1 MIESGEGRRGFYGWL
16 ANCLE
21 HRSWWLILGTIII
34 TLLLIVPLI
43 LMQPTEIASDNPT
56 VSDVVQ
62 WNDEIQDTFP
72 SEVYVLVF
80 IVEARDGDM
89 LTRQDL
95 HELYQNEEKLRSGS
109 LSPFLYTRYS
119 EVADIDI
126 DGVYSLADSVN
137 TALKIGSRGFVDL
150 SSATDSQVKQAVD
163 YVLNS
168 PLTSGMEIELSIDA
182 TYEEGE
188 GGVRLWSS
196 SALLFVVMTDR
207 EKVQGDYPASVG
219 EEYSDTLA
227 LEYFGREVQSVL
239 RGEQEGY
246 QLWGVFIDLNL
257 EIADESRI
265 SGVMMMVAIALMLV
279 LISLLFRS
287 WLVTL
292 MSGLGLGML
301 IIWLKG
307 FSNLV
312 GLKSSTIL
320 DLIVPI
326 AILVLGIDYAI
337 HALFRY
343 REEKEKGNNPSK
355 ALGLSTYGVGSALVL
370 AMLTTIVAFGANASS
385 GIESV
390 VGFGIAASIAII
402 ASFLILGLFVPAV
415 VMRYETWRGKKPAT
429 SAVKDTNPSRG
440 IWVARMVSLT
450 SRKWFVTLPLIF
462 IITVVAALGWIN
474 LDTKMDPKEALDS
487 RSDLIV
493 GLDKLDEH
501 VAQKAGE
508 PAYLYIRGDFTRQ
521 EALDAM
527 RGTIEEMD
535 NNQHV
540 ARRLSD
546 GKPDAYAYL
555 LDFLAAVINNDYA
568 RQQIETAS
576 GVAVTDED
584 SDLIPDTPEQ
594 LLAVYDYISRDGI
607 PQDADSLL
615 YTSQRIRESFVHS
628 VDGEIED
635 ATLIFIGVPG
645 TREQAVVKESA
656 EELQYDMDTAMQ
668 DVTSISF
675 YGLTGEAYVRDA
687 QFEAITDSLNRS
699 LIIAVVACLLL
710 LVIIFRSFRYAII
723 TLISVL
729 LVACWLYGFMYIIGY
744 NLNMMTATIAA
755 ISIGVGIDFSIHYT
769 SRFRQELAKSTD
781 KITALFNT
789 SRSTGMAL
797 FGTAVSTALGFAV
810 IIFAPMPMFSAFGLL
825 TAIMIVLS
833 FLMALFALPGL
844 LMLFTPSNLPKKRQ

>member
-1 MIESGEGRRGFYGWL
+1 MVESVERRKGFYAWL

-21 HRSWWLILGTIII
+21 CRTWWLILGTIII
-34 TLLLIVPLI
+34 TLLLIVPLM

-62 WNDEIQDTFP
+62 WNEEIQDTFP

-80 IVEARDGDM
+80 IIEARDGDM
-89 LTRQDL
+89 LTQRNL
-95 HELYQNEEKLRSGS
+95 YELYQNEEELRSGS

-119 EVADIDI
+119 EVADINI
-126 DGVYSLADSVN
+126 EGVYSLADSVN
-137 TALKIGSRGFVDL
+137 TALVIGSRGFVDL

-188 GGVRLWSS
+188 GGARLWSS

-207 EKVQGDYPASVG
+207 EKVQEEYPASVG
-219 EEYSDTLA
+219 EEYSDELA
-227 LEYFGREVQSVL
+227 LEHFGREVQSIL

-257 EIADESRI
+257 EIADESQI
-265 SGVMMMVAIALMLV
+265 SGVMMMVAIVLMLV

-287 WLVTL
+287 WLITL

-307 FSNLV
+307 FSNLI
-312 GLKSSTIL
+312 GLKSSMIL

-343 REEKEKGNNPSK
+343 REEKEKGNDPSK
-355 ALGLSTYGVGSALVL
+355 ALGLSAYGVGSALVL
-370 AMLTTIVAFGANASS
+370 AMLTTIIAFGANASS

-402 ASFLILGLFVPAV
+402 ASFIILGLFVPAV
-415 VMRYETWRGKKPAT
+415 VMRYEAWRGKKTAK
-429 SAVKDTNPSRG
+429 SAVKDTSPSRG
-440 IWVARMVSLT
+440 LWIANMVSVT
-450 SRKWFVTLPLIF
+450 SRKWFITLPLILV
-462 IITVVAALGWIN
+462 ITGVAAWGWLD
-474 LDTKMDPKEALDS
+474 LDTKMDPKEAFDS
-487 RSDLIV
+487 SSDLIV

-527 RGTIEEMD
+527 KATIAEMD
-535 NNQHV
+535 DNQHV
-540 ARRLSD
+540 ARRLRD

-555 LDFLAAVINNDYA
+555 FDFLAAVINNDYA
-568 RQQIETAS
+568 REQIEAAS
-576 GVAVTDED
+576 GVAVTDD
-584 SDLIPDTPEQ
+584 NSDLIPDTPDQ
-594 LLAVYDYISRDGI
+594 LLAVYDYIIRDGI
-607 PQDADSLL
+607 PQDEDSLL
-615 YTSQRIRESFVHS
+615 YTSQRIRESFIHN
-628 VDGEIED
+628 VDGEIND
-635 ATLIFIGVPG
+635 ATLIIIGVPG
-645 TREQAVVKESA
+645 TREQAVARESA
-656 EELQYDMDTAMQ
+656 EDFQHDMDTAMQ
-668 DVTSISF
+668 DISSISF

-687 QFEAITDSLNRS
+687 QFNAITDSLNRS
-699 LIIAVVACLLL
+699 LIIAVVACLIL

-723 TLISVL
+723 TLIPVL
-729 LVACWLYGFMYIIGY
+729 LVACWLYGFMYVIGY

-769 SRFRQELAKSTD
+769 ARFRQELAKSTD
-781 KITALFNT
+781 KMTALFNT

-810 IIFAPMPMFSAFGLL
+810 IIFAPMPMFSAFGIL
-825 TAIMIVLS
+825 TAVMIVLS

-844 LMLFTPSNLPKKRQ
+844 LMLFTPSSLPRKRR

>member
-1 MIESGEGRRGFYGWL
+1 MVESGEGRKGFYGWL

-21 HRSWWLILGTIII
+21 RRSWWLILGTIII
-34 TLLLIVPLI
+34 TLLLIVPLM

-56 VSDVVQ
+56 VSDVVR
-62 WNDEIQDTFP
+62 WNEEIRDIFP
-72 SEVYVLVF
+72 SEVYVMPF

-89 LTRQDL
+89 LTQPNL
-95 HELYQNEEKLRSGS
+95 YELYQHEEELRSGS

-119 EVADIDI
+119 EVADINI
-126 DGVYSLADSVN
+126 EGVYSLADSVN
-137 TALKIGSRGFVDL
+137 TALLMGSRGFVDL
-150 SSATDSQVKQAVD
+150 SNATDSQVKQALD

-182 TYEEGE
+182 TYEEE
-188 GGVRLWSS
+188 AGGWSS

-207 EKVQGDYPASVG
+207 EKVQEDYPASVG
-219 EEYSDTLA
+219 EEYSDELA
-227 LEYFGREVQSVL
+227 LEHFGREVQSIL

-257 EIADESRI
+257 EIADESQI
-265 SGVMMMVAIALMLV
+265 SGVMMMVAIVLMLV

-287 WLVTL
+287 WLITV

-307 FSNLV
+307 FSNLI

-343 REEKEKGNNPSK
+343 REEREKGNEPSK
-355 ALGLSTYGVGSALVL
+355 ALGLSTYGVGSALML
-370 AMLTTIVAFGANASS
+370 AMLTTIIAFGANASS

-390 VGFGIAASIAII
+390 VGFGIAASIAML
-402 ASFLILGLFVPAV
+402 ASFIILGLFVPAV
-415 VMRYETWRGKKPAT
+415 VMRYEAWRGKKT
-429 SAVKDTNPSRG
+429 VKSVVKDAGPSRG
-440 IWVARMVSLT
+440 LWIAKMVSAT
-450 SRKWFVTLPLIF
+450 SRKWFITLPLIL
-462 IITVVAALGWIN
+462 IITVVTAWGWLG
-474 LDTKMDPKEALDS
+474 LDTKMDPKEAFDS
-487 RSDLIV
+487 NSDLIV

-527 RGTIEEMD
+527 KATIEEMD
-535 NNQHV
+535 DNQHV

-546 GKPDAYAYL
+546 GKPDTYAYL
-555 LDFLAAVINNDYA
+555 FDFLAAVINNDYA
-568 RQQIETAS
+568 REQIEATS

-594 LLAVYDYISRDGI
+594 LLAVYDYIIRDGI
-607 PQDADSLL
+607 PQDEDSLL
-615 YTSQRIRESFVHS
+615 YSSQRIRESFVHN
-628 VDGEIED
+628 VDGEIDD
-635 ATLIFIGVPG
+635 ATLIIIGVPG
-645 TREQAVVKESA
+645 TREQAVARESA
-656 EELQYDMDTAMQ
+656 EELQHDMDTAMQ
-668 DVTSISF
+668 DVSSISF

-687 QFEAITDSLNRS
+687 QFNAITDSLNRS
-699 LIIAVVACLLL
+699 LIIAVVACLVL

-723 TLISVL
+723 TLIPVL
-729 LVACWLYGFMYIIGY
+729 LVACWLYGFMYVIGY

-755 ISIGVGIDFSIHYT
+755 ISIGVGIDFSIHFT
-769 SRFRQELAKSTD
+769 VRFRQELEKSVD
-781 KITALFNT
+781 KRTALFNT
-789 SRSTGMAL
+789 SRNTGMAL

-825 TAIMIVLS
+825 TAVMIVLS

-844 LMLFTPSNLPKKRQ
+844 LMLFTPSSLPRKRR

>member
-1 MIESGEGRRGFYGWL
+1 MVKPGEGRKGFYGWL

-21 HRSWWLILGTIII
+21 RRTWWLILGTIII
-34 TLLLIVPLI
+34 TLLLIVPLV

-62 WNDEIQDTFP
+62 WYEEVEDTFP
-72 SEVYVLVF
+72 SEVYLVVF

-89 LTRQDL
+89 LTQKNL
-95 HELYQNEEKLRSGS
+95 YELYQNAQELRDGS

-119 EVADIDI
+119 EVADINI
-126 DGVYSLADSVN
+126 EGVYSLADSVN
-137 TALKIGSRGFVDL
+137 TALMMGSGGIVDL
-150 SSATDSQVKQAVD
+150 STATDSQVKQAVD
-163 YVLNS
+163 YVLNT
-168 PLTSGMEIELSIDA
+168 TSGMEIELSVDA
-182 TYEEGE
+182 TYEEGA

-207 EKVQGDYPASVG
+207 EKVQEDYPASVG
-219 EEYSDTLA
+219 EEYSDELA
-227 LEYFGREVQSVL
+227 LEHFGREVQSIL

-246 QLWGVFIDLNL
+246 QLWGIFIDLNL
-257 EIADESRI
+257 EIADESQI
-265 SGVMMMVAIALMLV
+265 SGVMMMVAIVLMLV
-279 LISLLFRS
+279 LISILFRS
-287 WLVTL
+287 WLITL

-307 FSNLV
+307 FSNLI

-320 DLIVPI
+320 DIIVPI

-343 REEKEKGNNPSK
+343 REEKEKGNDPSK
-355 ALGLSTYGVGSALVL
+355 ALGRSTFGVGSALVL
-370 AMLTTIVAFGANASS
+370 AMLTTIIAFGANASS

-402 ASFLILGLFVPAV
+402 ASFIILGLFVPAV
-415 VMRYETWRGKKPAT
+415 VMRYETRRGKKTAIPV
-429 SAVKDTNPSRG
+429 VKDASSSRG
-440 IWVARMVSLT
+440 LWIAKMVSVT
-450 SRKWFVTLPLIF
+450 SLKWFITLPLILV
-462 IITVVAALGWIN
+462 ITGVAAWGWLG

-527 RGTIEEMD
+527 KTTIEEMD
-535 NNQHV
+535 DNQHV

-546 GKPDAYAYL
+546 GKPDASAYL
-555 LDFLAAVINNDYA
+555 FDFLAAVINNDYA
-568 RQQIETAS
+568 REQIQAVS
-576 GVAVTDED
+576 GITITDED
-584 SDLIPDTPEQ
+584 GDLIPDTPEQ

-607 PQDADSLL
+607 PQDEDSLL
-615 YTSQRIRESFVHS
+615 YSSQRIKESFVHN
-628 VDGEIED
+628 VDGEVDD
-635 ATLIFIGVPG
+635 ATLIIIGVPG

-656 EELQYDMDTAMQ
+656 EELQHDMDTAMQ
-668 DVTSISF
+668 DVSSISF

-687 QFEAITDSLNRS
+687 QFNAITDSLNRS
-699 LIIAVVACLLL
+699 LIIAVVACLVL

-723 TLISVL
+723 TLIPVL
-729 LVACWLYGFMYIIGY
+729 LVACWLYGFMYVIGY

-769 SRFRQELAKSTD
+769 ARFRQELAKGTD
-781 KITALFNT
+781 KMTALFNT

-825 TAIMIVLS
+825 TAVMIVLS

-844 LMLFTPSNLPKKRQ
+844 LILFTRSSLPQKHR